1 MFYKFSKKYSEY
13 NFLFNQEDLLQ
24 ECYFIFLDAL
34 DYYDTTKKNKASFT
48 TILFNFLNWKLNSI
62 VKGGTEK
69 QQKNYELE
77 HNCARLNEVV
87 NNEDNSIELG
97 DFITDKSVD
106 LNYQLPEKLFFKDV
120 HDKLDKALNNL
131 TLKQR
136 NIIIARNGYYCPFMT
151 LEELA
156 GMFNNSKER
165 IRQIESKVIRE
176 LQRDKEL
183 RKVYH
188 DEFNTNISIE
198 PPLTNKEQLKK
209 LWEEERKLRA
219 ALYV

>member
-13 NFLFNQEDLLQ
+13 NFLFNQDDLLQ

-34 DYYDTTKKNKASFT
+34 NYYDTAKENKASFT
-48 TILFNFLNWKLNSI
+48 TILFNFLRWKLNNI
-62 VKGGTEK
+62 VKGKTEK
-69 QQKNYELE
+69 QQKNYELMWS
-77 HNCARLNEVV
+77 CTSLDTPIG
-87 NNEDNSIELG
+87 EDNE
-97 DFITDKSVD
+97 
-106 LNYQLPEKLFFKDV
+106 NYLIDIIPDDNSYDMPEKLFFKDV